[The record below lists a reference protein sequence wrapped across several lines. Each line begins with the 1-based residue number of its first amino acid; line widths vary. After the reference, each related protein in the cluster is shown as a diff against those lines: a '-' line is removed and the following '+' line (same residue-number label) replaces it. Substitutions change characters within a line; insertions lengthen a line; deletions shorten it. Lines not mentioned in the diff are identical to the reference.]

1 MFLIQRNSD
10 EKQFVLKFIESGAVD
25 INIIEKEIKVM
36 EVGKQDPHGTI
47 LQCWD
52 TFDFQRRIWIVLDLM
67 DHSIL
72 TQLIEEKYDKYNENF
87 IKYVMLRIVQGIAF
101 LHSRNIIHRDL
112 KSDNI
117 LLSSTG
123 EIKLTGF
130 QYAAFLDH
138 SE

>member
-1 MFLIQRNSD
+1 
-10 EKQFVLKFIESGAVD
+10 
-25 INIIEKEIKVM
+25 
-36 EVGKQDPHGTI
+36 
-47 LQCWD
+47 
-52 TFDFQRRIWIVLDLM
+52 M